1 MGRKALAVKADLTKI
16 DSIEEMVQRTIAK
29 FGTIDCLINNAGVSG
44 RKPFLE
50 TTPEEFDRIS
60 SINFKA
66 VYFASQVVAREMIA
80 RGGGGKIINVASAA
94 GYLVRSGMFNSV
106 YAGTKAGVIMFTKS
120 FASELAPHKIS
131 VNAVAPGYFRT
142 SAAAERLQDP
152 KTVEA
157 IVSVMPIKK
166 IGEAQ
171 DIIGPVLFLASD
183 LSTFITGQ
191 TIFVDGGR
199 TIY

>member
-1 MGRKALAVKADLTKI
+1 
-16 DSIEEMVQRTIAK
+16 
-29 FGTIDCLINNAGVSG
+29 
-44 RKPFLE
+44 
-50 TTPEEFDRIS
+50 
-60 SINFKA
+60 
-66 VYFASQVVAREMIA
+66 
-80 RGGGGKIINVASAA
+80 
-94 GYLVRSGMFNSV
+94 
-106 YAGTKAGVIMFTKS
+106 MFTES
-120 FASELAPHKIS
+120 FASEPAPHKIS